1 MAIRDDTPDGPGAE
15 SEIQIEKID
24 TAEVETSNAVS
35 VNDGVLVV
43 APEADSVVINDNDA
57 VEANN
62 NPGYITTRVP
72 PFTPQYVDDHAGES
86 TGMKYGEDVFL
97 QETLDYIKSTYGQH
111 YANSEKQGIQ
121 VFDLWDS
128 LGSLGTTS
136 RDTAIKYLA
145 RYGKKAGY
153 NKKDLFKA
161 IHYTIMLYYAT
172 QGNQ

>member
-1 MAIRDDTPDGPGAE
+1 MIRDDTPDGPGAE
-15 SEIQIEKID
+15 SEISIEKID
-24 TAEVETSNAVS
+24 TADNETSNAVS

-43 APEADSVVINDNDA
+43 APEEDTIVMNDNDG
-57 VEANN
+57 VESNTNA
-62 NPGYITTRVP
+62 GYITTRVP
-72 PFTPQYVDDHAGES
+72 PFVPITSLGEQS
-86 TGMKYGEDVFL
+86 GMKYGEDLFL
-97 QETLDYIKSTYGQH
+97 ADTLEYIKSTYGQH
-111 YANSEKQGIQ
+111 YANPEKQGIQ